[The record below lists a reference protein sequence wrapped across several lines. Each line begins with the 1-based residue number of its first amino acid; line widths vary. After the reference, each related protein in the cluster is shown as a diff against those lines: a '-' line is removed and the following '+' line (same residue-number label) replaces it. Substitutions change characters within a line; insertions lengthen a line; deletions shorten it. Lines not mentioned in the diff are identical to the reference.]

1 LKYCFAQF
9 SECEER
15 YSSGAPSDC
24 ICQLLPASEVNLI
37 NIFAPDVS
45 AVLTHNIILRLQENC
60 LLLFPELPD
69 TWWRPRE
76 INLRIE
82 RIILG
87 AVKSQWDSSFK
98 TTAANPTKATN
109 NWEN

>member
-1 LKYCFAQF
+1 MRGTLQQWRTFRLYLPTASCAVRPSF
-9 SECEER
+9 S
-15 YSSGAPSDC
+15 
-24 ICQLLPASEVNLI
+24 SEVNLI

-45 AVLTHNIILRLQENC
+45 AVLTHNIILRLQEDC
-60 LLLFPELPD
+60 LSLFPELPD

-82 RIILG
+82 SIILG
-87 AVKSQWDSSFK
+87 TVKSQWDSSFK